1 MWGHI
6 MGSIAEL
13 QASYDNAP
21 MMLLFGDRPEGLKVA
36 DVAARAAGGRI
47 GDALPLAEAAVRLA
61 EQASVDLVLLHVADD
76 HGPLLDGLLDQ
87 LEAAAAIGR
96 HPSVVMFSSAL
107 IDIVAARVSHDDVTL
122 LCDADA
128 IQSTAAIGVA
138 LAGRRARLHDISSD
152 GGTIRL
158 KQLSEEVGR
167 IARTLASLSGGE
179 SVRIDAA
186 PGAVLDRRQSFTTA
200 PSAGGEAAMVRSI
213 IRARRAR
220 DQFFQP
226 ELFADPAWDMLLDL
240 MAARLEGRA
249 VAVSSLCIA
258 AAVPPTTAL
267 RWIKTMTDGGIF
279 QRMADPRDGRRVFI
293 ELSQAA
299 ADGMTAYLASVRR
312 SGALAI

>member
-1 MWGHI
+1 MA
-6 MGSIAEL
+6 SITEL
-13 QASYDNAP
+13 HQASYDDTP

-47 GDALPLAEAAVRLA
+47 GDALPLADAAARLA

-76 HGPLLDGLLDQ
+76 HGALLDGLLGELDD
-87 LEAAAAIGR
+87 AAAAGR
-96 HPSVVMFSSAL
+96 YVSVVMLPAEL
-107 IDIVAARVSHDDVTL
+107 IDIVAARISHDGVTL
-122 LCDADA
+122 LCDADEIEGA
-128 IQSTAAIGVA
+128 AAIGLA
-138 LAGRRARLHDISSD
+138 LAGRRARLHDIGSD
-152 GGTIRL
+152 GGTLRL

-167 IARTLASLSGGE
+167 IARTLASLSGAE
-179 SVRIDAA
+179 SVRVDTVT
-186 PGAVLDRRQSFTTA
+186 GAVLDRRQSFTTA

-213 IRARRAR
+213 IRARRMR

-267 RWIKTMTDGGIF
+267 RWIKTMTDAGIF
-279 QRMADPRDGRRVFI
+279 QRIADPRDGRRVFI
-293 ELSQAA
+293 ELAQAA

-312 SGALAI
+312 SGAIAI